1 MSKQNST
8 GAYIARLTLI
18 LFLITAVV
26 ALLLGAVNAITKDRI
41 AALNDQKT
49 ADSIRTVLESDAE
62 PEAVTD
68 FRDDTGLVIPWKR
81 RIKPLLPPAAPIF

>member
-41 AALNDQKT
+41 AALNAQKT
-49 ADSIRTVLESDAE
+49 ADSIRT
-62 PEAVTD
+62 AVSYTHLD
-68 FRDDTGLVIPWKR
+68 VYKR
-81 RIKPLLPPAAPIF
+81 QSRTLA